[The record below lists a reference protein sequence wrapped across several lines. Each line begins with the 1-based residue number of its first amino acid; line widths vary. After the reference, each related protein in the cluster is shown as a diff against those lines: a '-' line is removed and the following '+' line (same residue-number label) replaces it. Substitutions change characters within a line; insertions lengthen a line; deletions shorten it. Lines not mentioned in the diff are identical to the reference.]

1 MQVQKVEFDEA
12 DDVEAM
18 LEKKLVNLGLQFV
31 CGLAESLK
39 LQYLY

>member
-18 LEKKLVNLGLQFV
+18 LEKKVSEFGATV
-31 CGLAESLK
+31 CLWLN
-39 LQYLY
+39 